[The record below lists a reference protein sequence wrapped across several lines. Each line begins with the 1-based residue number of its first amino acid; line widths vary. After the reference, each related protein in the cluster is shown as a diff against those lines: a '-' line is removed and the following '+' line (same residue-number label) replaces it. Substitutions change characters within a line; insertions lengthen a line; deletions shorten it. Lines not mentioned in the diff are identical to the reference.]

1 MRTFLLSMV
10 LFIIA
15 LAVIPVGG
23 MSSSN
28 PYAEMY
34 MYGFLACEIFVLIAI
49 IRVYI
54 LTLKNK

>member
-1 MRTFLLSMV
+1 MRTFLFSVM
-10 LFIIA
+10 LFCVA
-15 LAVIPVGG
+15 LAVIPIGG

-54 LTLKNK
+54 LINKNK

>member
-1 MRTFLLSMV
+1 
-10 LFIIA
+10 
-15 LAVIPVGG
+15 VGG

-54 LTLKNK
+54 LTNKNK